1 MESLIFLDTHVAIWL
16 YSGRLD
22 LFRPKVLRLINDNQ
36 VCISHLVRLEMKYLN
51 EIGRIN
57 QHPDMIIDAL
67 IDELQIRPYFS
78 AVVSAFSL
86 PSKPDPA
93 VFLEAARQIG
103 VPPNHCIVIEDAI
116 PGVEAA
122 HRAGMKC
129 IAVTI
134 TNPREDLS
142 IADIIVDSLEELKTE
157 HFTQVPG

>member
-67 IDELQIRPYFS
+67 IDEIGLVFS
-78 AVVSAFSL
+78 NNSIERIVSQAIHLDFTR
-86 PSKPDPA
+86 DP
-93 VFLEAARQIG
+93 FDR
-103 VPPNHCIVIEDAI
+103 
-116 PGVEAA
+116 
-122 HRAGMKC
+122 
-129 IAVTI
+129 
-134 TNPREDLS
+134 
-142 IADIIVDSLEELKTE
+142 IIVADACINNSYLISKD
-157 HFTQVPG
+157 QNIRKKYKYAVW

>member
-67 IDELQIRPYFS
+67 IDEIGLVFS
-78 AVVSAFSL
+78 NNSIERIVSQAIHLDFTR
-86 PSKPDPA
+86 DP
-93 VFLEAARQIG
+93 FDR
-103 VPPNHCIVIEDAI
+103 
-116 PGVEAA
+116 
-122 HRAGMKC
+122 
-129 IAVTI
+129 
-134 TNPREDLS
+134 
-142 IADIIVDSLEELKTE
+142 IIVADANINNSYLISKD
-157 HFTQVPG
+157 QNIRKNYKYVVW